1 VALDSLK
8 ARWNKTTGEEMPD
21 DIASLTVRQIMR
33 AVELTE
39 KGITVVIPKDPRKAA
54 AEDSDSMPDWDRQDE
69 KNGNAYGS

>member
-1 VALDSLK
+1 MIDSLK
-8 ARWNKTTGEEMPD
+8 ARWKQKTGEEMPD

-39 KGITVVIPKDPRKAA
+39 LGITVVIPKEPSNVAA
-54 AEDSDSMPDWDRQDE
+54 DDSVSMADWDRQDE